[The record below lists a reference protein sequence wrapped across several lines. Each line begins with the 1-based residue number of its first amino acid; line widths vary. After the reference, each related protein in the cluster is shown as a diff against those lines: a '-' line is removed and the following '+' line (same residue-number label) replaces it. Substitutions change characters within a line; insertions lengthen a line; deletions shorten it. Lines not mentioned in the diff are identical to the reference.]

1 MDLAQLAHLPWAE
14 SVMPNGNQL
23 LRFVCGVVALSML
36 VSESSAVDPSDY
48 LGSNA
53 RHRILS
59 GDMPPGFVGQAR
71 LAGRG
76 FVSGY
81 YQPVAL
87 TGPQGSRFAL
97 TKDGGYDQGAELL
110 QVGLLVGSVY
120 RFQVTRIPLMEGA
133 ELYPTLEVIDR
144 TYPPPGL
151 ATRYPIVINL
161 DQEDF
166 EAALGGKLVTRV
178 IYLEDPDTAV
188 PMQQTPITNRPME
201 IAEHQDALEVAD
213 RLGRPVAIVRI
224 GSVAPPRAPAL
235 MPRFF
240 FGFPA
245 WAPIQQ
251 PANRAPTDSPQAAH
265 PQGSSPQ
272 GSSLLPAHAEVTPA
286 VTVTD
291 QTLFQ

>member
-1 MDLAQLAHLPWAE
+1 
-14 SVMPNGNQL
+14 MPYGNAQL
-23 LRFVCGVVALSML
+23 LRFACGVVALSML
-36 VSESSAVDPSDY
+36 FSESNAADPADY

-59 GDMPPGFVGQAR
+59 GDMPPGLLGQAR

-76 FVSGY
+76 FVAGY

-87 TGPQGSRFAL
+87 TGPKGARFAL
-97 TKDGGYDQGAELL
+97 TKDGVYGKAAELL
-110 QVGLLVGSVY
+110 QAGLLVGSVY
-120 RFQVTRIPLMEGA
+120 RFQVTRIPSMEGA

-188 PMQQTPITNRPME
+188 PMQQTPVTNRPME
-201 IAEHQDALEVAD
+201 VAEYQDALEVAD

-224 GSVAPPRAPAL
+224 GSVAPPRAPTL

-240 FGFPA
+240 FGFPP

-251 PANRAPTDSPQAAH
+251 PANSAQDTAVQGAAVQGAAVQAARFQDRSI
-265 PQGSSPQ
+265 P
-272 GSSLLPAHAEVTPA
+272 PATSEVTPA

-291 QTLFQ
+291 QPLFQ

>member
-1 MDLAQLAHLPWAE
+1 
-14 SVMPNGNQL
+14 MPYGNAPL
-23 LRFVCGVVALSML
+23 LKFACGVVALSML
-36 VSESSAVDPSDY
+36 FSESNAADPSDY
-48 LGSNA
+48 LGSNG
-53 RHRILS
+53 RHRMLS
-59 GDMPPGFVGQAR
+59 GDMPPGLLGQAR

-76 FVSGY
+76 FIAGY
-81 YQPVAL
+81 FQPIAL
-87 TGPQGSRFAL
+87 TGPQGAHFAL
-97 TKDGGYDQGAELL
+97 TKDGGYGAGAELL
-110 QVGLLVGSVY
+110 QAGLLVGNVY
-120 RFQVTRIPLMEGA
+120 RFQVTRIPDMEGA

-166 EAALGGKLVTRV
+166 EAALGGKLVTRI
-178 IYLEDPDTAV
+178 IYLEDPDTALNIH
-188 PMQQTPITNRPME
+188 QTPITNRPVE
-201 IAEHQDALEVAD
+201 VAEYQDALEVAD

-235 MPRFF
+235 MPGFF

-251 PANRAPTDSPQAAH
+251 PANSAQAADA
-265 PQGSSPQ
+265 QATRFQ
-272 GSSLLPAHAEVTPA
+272 DRSLPPVTSGVAP

-291 QTLFQ
+291 QPLSQ